1 MARDMWTM
9 INRELAKIEQA
20 KGGISDTPYLEE
32 LGEMARYAER
42 DKIYREKELTDRG
55 ASLSQFIQVI
65 DNSTSLD
72 EFENQLNLYKKDAGK
87 SAEHQINAMML
98 REGFNTKKQQF
109 ADYGTSI
116 QAASDFIDS
125 AEFLTEQK
133 DFENLSATFDSVN
146 QKRIDNNEKP
156 HGSTMEY
163 VRSEIDRVKGLMGKI
178 APGMRFDEASGAAQQ
193 GFKYKE
199 FEINNVDTFN
209 KLKKYGEQLDVATR
223 ALYVDG
229 VINEGEAQAILI
241 GDIEF
246 YNRARDGAESESKAM
261 FDDARTQ
268 WNFWKKA
275 QITDKFDE
283 DDLLKLSGFQQNNLE
298 SGNEETKKQVLVDMV
313 AQYREEMAAQ
323 DKKHYNWTGRKLQ
336 QKPEDISF
344 EEISG
349 FDQPPLQPYYGEPL
363 PEIVRKRLY
372 PEKEKKVTTIVDP
385 VKEASGVETWAVGDV
400 KEQSDV
406 VNKAYKELE
415 DFQYDSSVR
424 ISPHGKP
431 LKRPEVD
438 VPEETSAIE
447 EITSLLEPSKKW
459 ESAADK
465 SRREKEAEKKI
476 KLLKQK
482 GLVKQK
488 DRKGR
493 QYKTNLEK
501 HLNLDAG
508 TTISIEQL
516 KQVESDYNSDM
527 ATLEKVQAGMTDL
540 VDYARENP
548 EDKYTAGGR
557 DPRKWEGWNKL
568 EAFKKQ
574 MKEIMLKWRVT
585 KTGELRGDIMS
596 ERGLLSE
603 LKSGLR
609 MHEGLKFEY
618 DKQLEKLETIKTAG
632 QPVTKR

>member
-1 MARDMWTM
+1 MAQDMWKM

-98 REGFNTKKQQF
+98 REGFNTRKQQF

-125 AEFLTEQK
+125 NEFLTSQE

-178 APGMRFDEASGAAQQ
+178 SPGMRIDEAGTVQQ

-199 FEINNVDTFN
+199 FEINNVDTYN
-209 KLKKYGEQLDVATR
+209 KLKKYGEQLEIATR

-246 YNRARDGAESESKAM
+246 YNKARDGAESESKAM

-268 WNFWKKA
+268 WNKWRKA
-275 QITDKFDE
+275 KIEDEFDE
-283 DDLLKLSGFQQNNLE
+283 DDLLRLSGLQQNNLE

-313 AQYREEMAAQ
+313 AQYREEMDAQ

-344 EEISG
+344 DEASK
-349 FDQPPLQPYYGEPL
+349 FDIEYKGIPLADQEPYYKPKYSPL
-363 PEIVRKRLY
+363 HPKKEEKEITLAVD
-372 PEKEKKVTTIVDP
+372 PEKEAV
-385 VKEASGVETWAVGDV
+385 GVETWAVGDV
-400 KEQSDV
+400 KEQSDA
-406 VNKAYKELE
+406 VNKAYKEFE
-415 DFQYDSSVR
+415 DFQYDSARR
-424 ISPHGKP
+424 ISPRGKP
-431 LKRPEVD
+431 LQ
-438 VPEETSAIE
+438 
-447 EITSLLEPSKKW
+447 PS
-459 ESAADK
+459 ESY
-465 SRREKEAEKKI
+465 KI
-476 KLLKQK
+476 KE
-482 GLVKQK
+482 
-488 DRKGR
+488 RT
-493 QYKTNLEK
+493 YKTNLEK

-540 VDYARENP
+540 VDYARDNP

-557 DPRKWEGWNKL
+557 DPQKWEGWNKL
-568 EAFKKQ
+568 EEFKKQ

-585 KTGELRGDIMS
+585 KTGKLRGDIMS

-603 LKSGLR
+603 LKNGLR
-609 MHEGLKFEY
+609 MYEGLKGEY

-632 QPVTKR
+632 KPVTKR

>member
-1 MARDMWTM
+1 MAQDMWKM

-98 REGFNTKKQQF
+98 REGFNTRKQQF

-178 APGMRFDEASGAAQQ
+178 SPGMRFDEASGVAQQ

-209 KLKKYGEQLDVATR
+209 KLKKYGEQLEIATR

-246 YNRARDGAESESKAM
+246 YNKAKAGAESESKAM

-268 WNFWKKA
+268 LNFWKKA

-283 DDLLKLSGFQQNNLE
+283 DDLLKLSGLQQNNLE

-313 AQYREEMAAQ
+313 AQYREEMDAQ

-344 EEISG
+344 EDASKFDIEYKGIPLADQEPYTKPVYSPVHPKKEEKEITLAV
-349 FDQPPLQPYYGEPL
+349 D
-363 PEIVRKRLY
+363 
-372 PEKEKKVTTIVDP
+372 PEKEAVD
-385 VKEASGVETWAVGDV
+385 VKTWAVGNV
-400 KEQSDV
+400 KEQADV
-406 VNKAYKELE
+406 VNKAAKEVE
-415 DFQYDSSVR
+415 DFQYDSARRV
-424 ISPHGKP
+424 SPTGKP
-431 LKRPEVD
+431 LQ
-438 VPEETSAIE
+438 A
-447 EITSLLEPSKKW
+447 
-459 ESAADK
+459 
-465 SRREKEAEKKI
+465 
-476 KLLKQK
+476 
-482 GLVKQK
+482 
-488 DRKGR
+488 RKGR
-493 QYKTNLEK
+493 TDKTNLEK

-527 ATLEKVQAGMTDL
+527 VALNKVKKEMKDL
-540 VDYARENP
+540 IAFAREHP
-548 EDKYTAGGR
+548 EGKYTAGGR
-557 DPRKWEGWNKL
+557 DPQKWEGWNELKEKEGKIRELLSKWTMTL
-568 EAFKKQ
+568 EGKARSKITYK
-574 MKEIMLKWRVT
+574 
-585 KTGELRGDIMS
+585 
-596 ERGLLSE
+596 GLLSE
-603 LKSGLR
+603 LEGGLGAY
-609 MHEGLKFEY
+609 EQNKKNY
-618 DKQLEKLETIKTAG
+618 DKQLAKLEKLKGNA
-632 QPVTKR
+632 KK